1 MASPGPRFTED
12 WKNMDYKV
20 GLLGRIAFLAASIF
34 VLAYTIFDDWGVFMI
49 SLFLI
54 LVVFQ
59 IIYLLKYSESSF
71 QKVRTFLDNIKQDKY
86 SQLYPVKFDGTE
98 TDDLH
103 IEFNAILAKLKED
116 QAEKE
121 ANYHY
126 FRSVFKHLSIGLIT
140 FGENGEIQIINTSA
154 KRILDVEELTNI
166 SGIERINKELH
177 LAINNLRTGGSELIK
192 IAHPDGI
199 MQLSVYVIELLM
211 RGEKFKLVSLQNIQS
226 ELEEKEMEA
235 WQNLVKIL
243 THEIMNS
250 IAPISS
256 LAGTIKSEIESK
268 IDQVEP
274 ISSQDMEDYLMGMT
288 TIEKRSEGLIS
299 FVSDFRSLAHIPAPK
314 FSSIGI
320 SRLFD
325 QLETLLQ
332 HQLENNDILLKKE
345 LNPKELI
352 LFGDQTQI
360 EQVMINLAQNAIQA
374 LEDAEERIIT
384 LRAFIDEAGKIIL
397 EVSDTGSGIEEEAL
411 SKIFIPFFTTKKKG
425 SGIGLSLSKQIMR
438 RHKGNIQVRSKQG
451 EGTTF
456 KLIFN
461 G

>member
-1 MASPGPRFTED
+1 
-12 WKNMDYKV
+12 MDYKV
-20 GLLGRIAFLAASIF
+20 GLLGRIALMEASVVIL
-34 VLAYTIFDDWGVFMI
+34 VYSILGDWGVFMI

-54 LVVFQ
+54 LVAFQ
-59 IIYLLKYSESSF
+59 IFFLVKYSESSF
-71 QKVRTFLDNIKQDKY
+71 KKVRLFLDNIKQDKY
-86 SQLYPVKFDGTE
+86 TQLYPVKFDGTE

-121 ANYHY
+121 ANYQY

-140 FGENGEIQIINTSA
+140 FGENGEIQILNVAA
-154 KRILDVEELTNI
+154 KRILNVDELKNI
-166 SGIERINKELH
+166 SEIEQVNKELH
-177 LAINNLRTGGSELIK
+177 LAIQNLRTGGSELIK

-211 RGEKFKLVSLQNIQS
+211 RGERFKLVSLQNIQS

-256 LAGTIKSEIESK
+256 LAGTLQSELEEKIENNESLS
-268 IDQVEP
+268 P
-274 ISSQDMEDYLMGMT
+274 ADMEDCMMGIS
-288 TIEKRSEGLIS
+288 TIEKRSQGLIS
-299 FVSDFRSLAHIPAPK
+299 FVSDFRSLAHIPTPK
-314 FSSIGI
+314 FGSIGI

-325 QLETLLQ
+325 QLEVLLQ
-332 HQLENNDILLKKE
+332 NQLESQGITLRKE
-345 LNPKELI
+345 LNPDELI
-352 LFGDQTQI
+352 LFGDQHQI
-360 EQVMINLAQNAIQA
+360 EQVLINLLQNAIQA
-374 LEDAEERIIT
+374 LEDSEEKIIT
-384 LRAFIDEAGKIIL
+384 LSAFIDEAGKIII
-397 EVSDTGSGIEEEAL
+397 EVSDTGKGIEEEAL

-438 RHKGNIQVRSKQG
+438 RHKGNIQVRSTLG

>member
-1 MASPGPRFTED
+1 
-12 WKNMDYKV
+12 MDYKV
-20 GLLGRIAFLAASIF
+20 GLLGRIAFLAASLF
-34 VLAYTIFDDWGVFMI
+34 LFAYTIFDDWGVFMI
-49 SLFLI
+49 SLLLI

-59 IIYLLKYSESSF
+59 IIYLLRYSEGSF
-71 QKVRTFLDNIKQDKY
+71 QKVRTFLDNIKEDKY

-121 ANYHY
+121 ANFQY

-140 FGENGEIQIINTSA
+140 FGENGQIQLLNTAA
-154 KRILDVEELTNI
+154 KRILNVENLVSVGE
-166 SGIERINKELH
+166 IEGINKELY
-177 LAINNLRTGGSELIK
+177 LAIHQLKTGGSELIK

-211 RGEKFKLVSLQNIQS
+211 RGEKFKLISLQNIQS

-256 LAGTIKSEIESK
+256 LAGTIKDDLEKK
-268 IDQVEP
+268 IDTVTP
-274 ISSQDMEDYLMGMT
+274 LSSQDLEDYLMGIS
-288 TIEKRSEGLIS
+288 TIEKRSQGLIS

-314 FSSIGI
+314 FSSIAI
-320 SRLFD
+320 ARLFD
-325 QLETLLQ
+325 QLEMLLQ
-332 HQLENNDILLKKE
+332 HQLESEKITLVKH

-360 EQVMINLAQNAIQA
+360 EQVMINLTQNAIHA
-374 LEDAEERIIT
+374 LEDCEEKRII
-384 LRAFIDEAGKIIL
+384 LQAYIDESGKIIL
-397 EVSDTGSGIEEEAL
+397 EISDTGKGIEEEAL
-411 SKIFIPFFTTKKKG
+411 DKIFIPFFTTKKKG

>member
-1 MASPGPRFTED
+1 
-12 WKNMDYKV
+12 MDYKV
-20 GLLGRIAFLAASIF
+20 GLLGRIAFLAASLF
-34 VLAYTIFDDWGVFMI
+34 LLAYTILDNWGVFMI
-49 SLFLI
+49 SLLFI
-54 LVVFQ
+54 LVIFQ
-59 IIYLLKYSESSF
+59 IIYLLRYSEGSF

-121 ANYHY
+121 ANFQY

-140 FGENGEIQIINTSA
+140 FGENGQIQLLNTSA
-154 KRILDVEELTNI
+154 KRILNVENLVSIGE
-166 SGIERINKELH
+166 IEGINKELY
-177 LAINNLRTGGSELIK
+177 LAIHQLKTGGSELIK

-211 RGEKFKLVSLQNIQS
+211 RGEKFKLISLQNIQS

-250 IAPISS
+250 ITPISS
-256 LAGTIKSEIESK
+256 LAGTIKYDLEKK
-268 IDQVEP
+268 IDTVTP
-274 ISSQDMEDYLMGMT
+274 LSAQDLEDYLMGIS
-288 TIEKRSEGLIS
+288 TIEKRSQGLTS

-314 FSSIGI
+314 FSSIAIAG
-320 SRLFD
+320 LFD
-325 QLETLLQ
+325 QLEILLQ
-332 HQLENNDILLKKE
+332 HQFEFEKITLVKH

-360 EQVMINLAQNAIQA
+360 EQVMINLTQNAIHA
-374 LEDAEERIIT
+374 LEDCEEKLIT
-384 LRAFIDEAGKIIL
+384 LHAYIDESGKIIL
-397 EVSDTGSGIEEEAL
+397 EVSDTGKGIEEEAL
-411 SKIFIPFFTTKKKG
+411 GKIFIPFFTTKKKG

-438 RHKGNIQVRSKQG
+438 RHKGNIQVKSKQG

>member
-1 MASPGPRFTED
+1 
-12 WKNMDYKV
+12 MDYKV
-20 GLLGRIAFLAASIF
+20 GLLGRVAFLAASLF
-34 VLAYTIFDDWGVFMI
+34 LLAYTIIDNWGVFMI
-49 SLFLI
+49 SLFLV

-59 IIYLLKYSESSF
+59 IIYLLRYSEGSF
-71 QKVRTFLDNIKQDKY
+71 KKVRVFLDNIKQDKY

-121 ANYHY
+121 ANHHY

-140 FGENGEIQIINTSA
+140 FGENGEIQIVNTAA
-154 KRILDVEELTNI
+154 KRILDVEELKNTSEI
-166 SGIERINKELH
+166 SGINKELH

-199 MQLSVYVIELLM
+199 MQISVYVIELLM

-256 LAGTIKSEIESK
+256 LAGTIQSEMQSK
-268 IDQVEP
+268 IGQMEE
-274 ISSQDMEDYLMGMT
+274 ISPVDMEDYLMGIS
-288 TIEKRSEGLIS
+288 TIEKRSQGLIS
-299 FVSDFRSLAHIPAPK
+299 FVSDFRSLAHIPTPK
-314 FSSIGI
+314 FSSIAI

-325 QLETLLQ
+325 QLEVLLQ
-332 HQLENNDILLKKE
+332 NQLETNQITLTKE
-345 LNPKELI
+345 INPKELI
-352 LFGDQTQI
+352 LFGDQNQI

-374 LEDAEERIIT
+374 VEDSEEKRIV

-397 EVSDTGSGIEEEAL
+397 EVADTGKGIEEEAL

-438 RHKGNIQVRSKQG
+438 RHKGNIQVRSTLGK
-451 EGTTF
+451 GTTF

>member
-1 MASPGPRFTED
+1 
-12 WKNMDYKV
+12 MDYKV
-20 GLLGRIAFLAASIF
+20 GLLGRIAFLAASLF
-34 VLAYTIFDDWGVFMI
+34 LLAYTIFDNWGVFII
-49 SLFLI
+49 SLLFI
-54 LVVFQ
+54 LVIFQ
-59 IIYLLKYSESSF
+59 IIYLLRYSEGSF

-121 ANYHY
+121 ANFQY

-140 FGENGEIQIINTSA
+140 FGENGQIQLLNTAA
-154 KRILDVEELTNI
+154 KRILNVQNLVSI
-166 SGIERINKELH
+166 SEIEGINKELY
-177 LAINNLRTGGSELIK
+177 LAIHQLKTGGSELIK

-211 RGEKFKLVSLQNIQS
+211 RGEKFKLISLQNIQS

-256 LAGTIKSEIESK
+256 LAGTIKYDLEKK
-268 IDQVEP
+268 IDTVTP
-274 ISSQDMEDYLMGMT
+274 LSAQDLEDYLMGIS
-288 TIEKRSEGLIS
+288 TIEKRSQGLTS

-314 FSSIGI
+314 FSSIAI
-320 SRLFD
+320 ARLFD
-325 QLETLLQ
+325 QLEMLLQ
-332 HQLENNDILLKKE
+332 HQFESEKITLVKH

-360 EQVMINLAQNAIQA
+360 EQVMINLTQNAIHA
-374 LEDAEERIIT
+374 LEDCEEKLIT
-384 LRAFIDEAGKIIL
+384 LQAYIDESGKIIL
-397 EVSDTGSGIEEEAL
+397 EVSDTGKGIEEEAL
-411 SKIFIPFFTTKKKG
+411 GKIFIPFFTTKKKG

>member
-1 MASPGPRFTED
+1 
-12 WKNMDYKV
+12 MDYRV
-20 GLLGRIAFLAASIF
+20 GLLGRIGLLAGSLFL
-34 VLAYTIFDDWGVFMI
+34 LAYSISSSWGVFVT
-49 SLFLI
+49 SLLLI
-54 LVVFQ
+54 MVVLQ
-59 IIYLLKYSESSF
+59 IVFMLRYSESSF
-71 QKVRTFLDNIKQDKY
+71 KKVRLFLDNIKQDKY

-121 ANYHY
+121 ANYQY

-140 FGENGEIQIINTSA
+140 FGENGDIQILNVAA
-154 KRILDVEELTNI
+154 KRILNVDELKNIHEVE
-166 SGIERINKELH
+166 SINKELH
-177 LAINNLRTGGSELIK
+177 LAIQNLRTGGSELIK

-211 RGEKFKLVSLQNIQS
+211 RGERFKLVSLQNIQS

-256 LAGTIKSEIESK
+256 LAGTLKGELEYK
-268 IDQVEP
+268 IDHNESLNP
-274 ISSQDMEDYLMGMT
+274 SDMEDCMMGIS
-288 TIEKRSEGLIS
+288 TIEKRSEGLIR
-299 FVSDFRSLAHIPAPK
+299 FVSDFRSLAHIPTPK
-314 FSSIGI
+314 FGSIGI
-320 SRLFD
+320 SKLFD
-325 QLETLLQ
+325 QLEILLQ
-332 HQLENNDILLKKE
+332 HQLDSLQITLKKE
-345 LNPKELI
+345 LNPEELI

-360 EQVMINLAQNAIQA
+360 EQVLINLLQNAIQA
-374 LEDAEERIIT
+374 VEDSDLKTIT
-384 LRAFIDEAGKIIL
+384 LKAFIDEAGKIII
-397 EVSDTGSGIEEEAL
+397 EVTDTGKGIEEEAL
-411 SKIFIPFFTTKKKG
+411 GKIFIPFFTTKKKG

-438 RHKGNIQVRSKQG
+438 RHKGNIQVRSVLG

>member
-1 MASPGPRFTED
+1 
-12 WKNMDYKV
+12 MDYRV
-20 GLLGRIAFLAASIF
+20 GLLGRIALVAASLF
-34 VLAYTIFDDWGVFMI
+34 LLAYAIIDGWGVFMI

-59 IIYLLKYSESSF
+59 IIFLVRYSESSF
-71 QKVRTFLDNIKQDKY
+71 KKVRLFLDNIKQDKY

-121 ANYHY
+121 ANYQY

-140 FGENGEIQIINTSA
+140 FGENGEIQILNVAA
-154 KRILDVEELTNI
+154 KRILNVDDLKNINEVE
-166 SGIERINKELH
+166 SINKELH
-177 LAINNLRTGGSELIK
+177 LAIQNLRTGGSELIK

-211 RGEKFKLVSLQNIQS
+211 RGERFKLVSLQNIQS

-256 LAGTIKSEIESK
+256 LASTLKGEIEEK
-268 IDQVEP
+268 MDHNEP
-274 ISSQDMEDYLMGMT
+274 MTPSEMEDCLMGIS

-299 FVSDFRSLAHIPAPK
+299 FVSEFRSLAHIPTPK
-314 FSSIGI
+314 FGIIGI
-320 SRLFD
+320 SKLFD
-325 QLETLLQ
+325 QLEVLLQ
-332 HQLENNDILLKKE
+332 NQLETQGITLKKD
-345 LNPKELI
+345 LNPRELI

-360 EQVMINLAQNAIQA
+360 EQVMINLLQNAIQA
-374 LEDAEERIIT
+374 LEDTEIKIIT
-384 LRAFIDEAGKIIL
+384 MKAFIDESGKIIL
-397 EVSDTGSGIEEEAL
+397 EVCDTGKGIEEEAL
-411 SKIFIPFFTTKKKG
+411 GKIFIPFFTTKKKG

-438 RHKGNIQVRSKQG
+438 RHKGNIQVRSILG

>member
-1 MASPGPRFTED
+1 
-12 WKNMDYKV
+12 MDYRV
-20 GLLGRIAFLAASIF
+20 GLLGRIALVAASLF
-34 VLAYTIFDDWGVFMI
+34 LLAYGIIDDWGVFMI

-59 IIYLLKYSESSF
+59 IIFLIRYSESSF
-71 QKVRTFLDNIKQDKY
+71 KKVRLFLDNIKQDKY

-98 TDDLH
+98 TYDLH

-121 ANYHY
+121 ANYQY

-140 FGENGEIQIINTSA
+140 FGENGEIQILNVAA
-154 KRILDVEELTNI
+154 KRILNVDELKNI
-166 SGIERINKELH
+166 AEIEQVNKELH
-177 LAINNLRTGGSELIK
+177 LAIQNLRTGGSELIK

-211 RGEKFKLVSLQNIQS
+211 RGERFKLVSLQNIQS

-256 LAGTIKSEIESK
+256 LAGTLKGELEHKIEHN
-268 IDQVEP
+268 EP
-274 ISSQDMEDYLMGMT
+274 LNPSDMEDCMMGIS
-288 TIEKRSEGLIS
+288 TIEKRSEGLIR
-299 FVSDFRSLAHIPAPK
+299 FVSDFRSLAHIPTPK
-314 FSSIGI
+314 FGSIGI
-320 SRLFD
+320 ARLFD
-325 QLETLLQ
+325 QLEILLQ
-332 HQLENNDILLKKE
+332 NQLENQGITLEKE
-345 LNPKELI
+345 LNPNELI

-360 EQVMINLAQNAIQA
+360 EQVLINLLQNAIQA
-374 LEDAEERIIT
+374 LDDAEEKKIT
-384 LRAFIDEAGKIIL
+384 LRAFIDEAGKIII
-397 EVSDTGSGIEEEAL
+397 EVSDTGKGIEEEAL

-438 RHKGNIQVRSKQG
+438 RHKGNIQVRSTLG

>member
-1 MASPGPRFTED
+1 
-12 WKNMDYKV
+12 MDYRV
-20 GLLGRIAFLAASIF
+20 GLLGRIALVAASLFLLSYAMI
-34 VLAYTIFDDWGVFMI
+34 DDWGVFMI

-59 IIYLLKYSESSF
+59 IIFLVRYSESSF
-71 QKVRTFLDNIKQDKY
+71 NKVRLFLDNIKQDKY

-121 ANYHY
+121 ANYQY

-140 FGENGEIQIINTSA
+140 FGENGEIQILNVAA
-154 KRILDVEELTNI
+154 KRILNVDELKNV
-166 SGIERINKELH
+166 GEIESINKELH
-177 LAINNLRTGGSELIK
+177 LAIQNLRTGGSELIK

-211 RGEKFKLVSLQNIQS
+211 RGERFKLVSLQNIQS

-235 WQNLVKIL
+235 WQNLVKVL

-256 LAGTIKSEIESK
+256 LAGTLKGEIEYK
-268 IDQVEP
+268 MDHNEP
-274 ISSQDMEDYLMGMT
+274 LSPTDMEDCLLGIT

-299 FVSDFRSLAHIPAPK
+299 FVSDFRSLAHIPTPK
-314 FSSIGI
+314 FGSIGI
-320 SRLFD
+320 SKLFD
-325 QLETLLQ
+325 QLKVLLQ
-332 HQLENNDILLKKE
+332 NQLEAHDIKFVKE

-352 LFGDQTQI
+352 LFGDQMQI
-360 EQVMINLAQNAIQA
+360 EQVMINLLQNAIQA
-374 LEDAEERIIT
+374 VEDSDEKVIT

-397 EVSDTGSGIEEEAL
+397 EISDTGKGIEEEAL
-411 SKIFIPFFTTKKKG
+411 GKIFIPFFTTKKKG

-438 RHKGNIQVRSKQG
+438 RHKGNIQVRSTLG

>member
-1 MASPGPRFTED
+1 
-12 WKNMDYKV
+12 MDYRI
-20 GLLGRIAFLAASIF
+20 GLLGRIALVAASLF
-34 VLAYTIFDDWGVFMI
+34 LLAYGIIDTWGVFMI
-49 SLFLI
+49 SLFLM
-54 LVVFQ
+54 LVIFQ
-59 IIYLLKYSESSF
+59 IIFLVRYSESSF
-71 QKVRTFLDNIKQDKY
+71 KKVRLFLDNIKQDKY
-86 SQLYPVKFDGTE
+86 TQLYPVKFDGTE

-121 ANYHY
+121 ANYQY

-140 FGENGEIQIINTSA
+140 FGENGEIQILNVAA
-154 KRILDVEELTNI
+154 KRILNVDELKNI
-166 SGIERINKELH
+166 TEIEGINKELH
-177 LAINNLRTGGSELIK
+177 LAIQNLRTGGSELIK

-211 RGEKFKLVSLQNIQS
+211 RGERFKLVSLQNIQS

-235 WQNLVKIL
+235 WQNLVKVL

-256 LAGTIKSEIESK
+256 LAGTLKGEIETK
-268 IDQVEP
+268 IDHNEP
-274 ISSQDMEDYLMGMT
+274 LSPGDMEDCLMGIS

-299 FVSDFRSLAHIPAPK
+299 FVSEFRSLAHIPTPK
-314 FSSIGI
+314 FGSIGI

-325 QLETLLQ
+325 QLEILLQ
-332 HQLENNDILLKKE
+332 HQLESQGISLRKI
-345 LNPKELI
+345 LNPSELI
-352 LFGDQTQI
+352 LFGDQNQI
-360 EQVMINLAQNAIQA
+360 EQVLINLLQNAIQA
-374 LEDAEERIIT
+374 LEDSEQKTIT
-384 LRAFIDEAGKIIL
+384 LRAYIDEAGKIIL
-397 EVSDTGSGIEEEAL
+397 EVSDTGKGIEEEAL
-411 SKIFIPFFTTKKKG
+411 GKIFIPFFTTKKKG
-425 SGIGLSLSKQIMR
+425 SGIGLSISKQIMR
-438 RHKGNIQVRSKQG
+438 RHKGNIQVRSQIG

>member
-1 MASPGPRFTED
+1 
-12 WKNMDYKV
+12 MDYKV
-20 GLLGRIAFLAASIF
+20 GLLGRIALVAASLF
-34 VLAYTIFDDWGVFMI
+34 LLAYAILGSWGVFVT
-49 SLFLI
+49 SLLLI

-59 IIYLLKYSESSF
+59 IIFLLRYSESSF
-71 QKVRTFLDNIKQDKY
+71 KKVRLFLDNIKQDKY
-86 SQLYPVKFDGTE
+86 TQLYPVKFDGTE

-121 ANYHY
+121 ANYQY

-140 FGENGEIQIINTSA
+140 FGENGEIQILNVAA
-154 KRILDVEELTNI
+154 KRILNVDELKNI
-166 SGIERINKELH
+166 SEIEGINKELH
-177 LAINNLRTGGSELIK
+177 LAIQNLRTGGSELIK

-211 RGEKFKLVSLQNIQS
+211 RGERFKLVSLQNIQS

-256 LAGTIKSEIESK
+256 LAGTLKGELEEKIENNESLN
-268 IDQVEP
+268 P
-274 ISSQDMEDYLMGMT
+274 GDMEDCMMGIS
-288 TIEKRSEGLIS
+288 TIEKRSQGLIS

-314 FSSIGI
+314 FGSIGI

-325 QLETLLQ
+325 QLEILLQ
-332 HQLENNDILLKKE
+332 NQLETQKITLRKE
-345 LNPKELI
+345 LNPSELI
-352 LFGDQTQI
+352 LFGDQHQI
-360 EQVMINLAQNAIQA
+360 EQVLINLLQNAIQA
-374 LEDAEERIIT
+374 LEDAEEKIIT
-384 LRAFIDEAGKIIL
+384 LRAFIDEAGKIII
-397 EVSDTGSGIEEEAL
+397 EVSDTGKGIEEEAL
-411 SKIFIPFFTTKKKG
+411 GKIFIPFFTTKKKG

-438 RHKGNIQVRSKQG
+438 RHKGNIQVRSTLG

>member
-1 MASPGPRFTED
+1 
-12 WKNMDYKV
+12 MDYRV
-20 GLLGRIAFLAASIF
+20 GLLGRIALVAASLF
-34 VLAYTIFDDWGVFMI
+34 LLAYAMIDNWGVFMI

-59 IIYLLKYSESSF
+59 IIFLVRYSESSF
-71 QKVRTFLDNIKQDKY
+71 KKVRLFLDNIKQDKY

-121 ANYHY
+121 ANYQY

-140 FGENGEIQIINTSA
+140 FGENGEIQILNVAA
-154 KRILDVEELTNI
+154 KRILNVDDLKNVGE
-166 SGIERINKELH
+166 IESINKELH
-177 LAINNLRTGGSELIK
+177 LAIQNLRTGGSELIK

-211 RGEKFKLVSLQNIQS
+211 RGERFKLVSLQNIQS

-235 WQNLVKIL
+235 WQNLVKVL

-256 LAGTIKSEIESK
+256 LAGTLKGEIEHK
-268 IDQVEP
+268 MDHNEP
-274 ISSQDMEDYLMGMT
+274 LNPTDMEDCLLGIT

-299 FVSDFRSLAHIPAPK
+299 FVSDFRSLAHIPTPK
-314 FSSIGI
+314 FGSIGI

-325 QLETLLQ
+325 QLEVLLQ
-332 HQLENNDILLKKE
+332 NQLDSKGIKFIKE

-352 LFGDQTQI
+352 LFGDQMQI
-360 EQVMINLAQNAIQA
+360 EQVMINLLQNAIQA
-374 LEDAEERIIT
+374 VEDSEEKVIK
-384 LRAFIDEAGKIIL
+384 LSAFIDEAGKIIL
-397 EVSDTGSGIEEEAL
+397 EVSDTGKGIEEEAL
-411 SKIFIPFFTTKKKG
+411 GKIFIPFFTTKKKG

-438 RHKGNIQVRSKQG
+438 RHKGNIQVRSTLG

>member
-1 MASPGPRFTED
+1 
-12 WKNMDYKV
+12 MDFKV
-20 GLLGRIAFLAASIF
+20 GLLGRIALLSFSLFALGYSI
-34 VLAYTIFDDWGVFMI
+34 ADEWGVFMT
-49 SLFLI
+49 SLFII
-54 LVVFQ
+54 LV
-59 IIYLLKYSESSF
+59 IIQVIFLLRYAESSF
-71 QKVRTFLDNIKQDKY
+71 KKVRTFLDNIKQDEY
-86 SQLYPVKFDGTE
+86 SQVYPVKFDGTE

-121 ANYHY
+121 ANYQY

-140 FGENGEIQIINTSA
+140 FGEDGKIQLLNVAA
-154 KRILDVEELTNI
+154 KRILDLDELKNI
-166 SGIERINKELH
+166 EQIESVNKELYR
-177 LAINNLRTGGSELIK
+177 AIHELKTGGSELIK

-199 MQLSVYVIELLM
+199 MQLSVYVIELMM
-211 RGEKFKLVSLQNIQS
+211 RGEQFKLVSLQNIQS

-235 WQNLVKIL
+235 WQNLVKVL

-250 IAPISS
+250 ITPISS
-256 LAGTIKSEIESK
+256 LAGTIKSDIEQKLEHTESVS
-268 IDQVEP
+268 D
-274 ISSQDMEDYLMGMT
+274 SDLEDYLMGIAT
-288 TIEKRSEGLIS
+288 VEKRSEGLIN

-314 FSSIGI
+314 FSSIRL
-320 SRLFD
+320 SQLFD
-325 QLETLLQ
+325 QLQVLFH
-332 HQLENNDILLKKE
+332 HQLENKGITFRKE
-345 LNPKELI
+345 LDPEELI

-360 EQVMINLAQNAIQA
+360 EQVLINLVQNAIQA
-374 LEDAEERIIT
+374 VEDSEQKLVR

-397 EVSDTGSGIEEEAL
+397 EVCDTGKGIEEEAL

-438 RHKGNIQVRSKQG
+438 RHKGNIQVRSQLG

>member
-1 MASPGPRFTED
+1 
-12 WKNMDYKV
+12 MDYRV
-20 GLLGRIAFLAASIF
+20 GLLGRIALVAASLFLLSYAMI
-34 VLAYTIFDDWGVFMI
+34 DGWGVFMI

-59 IIYLLKYSESSF
+59 IIFLVRYSESSF
-71 QKVRTFLDNIKQDKY
+71 KKVRLFLDNIKQDKY

-121 ANYHY
+121 ANYQY

-140 FGENGEIQIINTSA
+140 FGENGEIQILNVAA
-154 KRILDVEELTNI
+154 KRILNVDDLKSI
-166 SGIERINKELH
+166 SDIERINKELH
-177 LAINNLRTGGSELIK
+177 LAIQNLRTGGSELIK

-235 WQNLVKIL
+235 WQNLVKVL

-256 LAGTIKSEIESK
+256 LAGTLKGEIEYRM
-268 IDQVEP
+268 DHNEP
-274 ISSQDMEDYLMGMT
+274 LSPTDMEDCLLGIT

-299 FVSDFRSLAHIPAPK
+299 FVSDFRSLAHIPTPK
-314 FSSIGI
+314 FGSIGI

-325 QLETLLQ
+325 QLEVLLQ
-332 HQLENNDILLKKE
+332 NQLEAYEIKFVKE

-352 LFGDQTQI
+352 LFGDQMQI
-360 EQVMINLAQNAIQA
+360 EQVMINLLQNAIQA
-374 LEDAEERIIT
+374 VEDSEEKVIT

-397 EVSDTGSGIEEEAL
+397 EVSDTGKGIEEEAL
-411 SKIFIPFFTTKKKG
+411 GKIFIPFFTTKKKG

-438 RHKGNIQVRSKQG
+438 RHKGNIQVRSTLG

>member
-1 MASPGPRFTED
+1 M
-12 WKNMDYKV
+12 
-20 GLLGRIAFLAASIF
+20 GRIALVAASLF
-34 VLAYTIFDDWGVFMI
+34 LLAYAIMGSWGVFMI

-59 IIYLLKYSESSF
+59 IIFLVRYSESSF
-71 QKVRTFLDNIKQDKY
+71 KKVRLFLDNIKQDKY

-121 ANYHY
+121 ANYQY

-140 FGENGEIQIINTSA
+140 FGEDGGIQILNVAA
-154 KRILDVEELTNI
+154 KRILNIEELKNVAE
-166 SGIERINKELH
+166 IENINKELH
-177 LAINNLRTGGSELIK
+177 LAVKNLRTGGSELIK

-211 RGEKFKLVSLQNIQS
+211 RGERFKLVSLQNIQS

-256 LAGTIKSEIESK
+256 LAGTLKGEIEQRIESNERAT
-268 IDQVEP
+268 DEEL
-274 ISSQDMEDYLMGMT
+274 EDFLMGMS
-288 TIEKRSEGLIS
+288 TIEKRSEGLIN
-299 FVSDFRSLAHIPAPK
+299 FVSEFRSLAHIPTPK
-314 FSSIGI
+314 FGIIGI
-320 SRLFD
+320 SKLFD
-325 QLETLLQ
+325 QLEILLQ
-332 HQLENNDILLKKE
+332 HQLESQGITLEKD
-345 LNPKELI
+345 LNPRELI

-360 EQVMINLAQNAIQA
+360 EQVMINLLQNAIQA
-374 LEDAEERIIT
+374 LDEAEVKRIT
-384 LRAFIDEAGKIIL
+384 LKAFIDEAGKIIL
-397 EVSDTGSGIEEEAL
+397 EVCDTGKGIEEEAL
-411 SKIFIPFFTTKKKG
+411 GKIFIPFFTTKKKG

-438 RHKGNIQVRSKQG
+438 RHKGNIQVRSKLG

>member
-1 MASPGPRFTED
+1 
-12 WKNMDYKV
+12 MDYRV
-20 GLLGRIAFLAASIF
+20 GLLGRIGLLAGSLFL
-34 VLAYTIFDDWGVFMI
+34 LAYSISSSWGVFVT
-49 SLFLI
+49 SLLLI
-54 LVVFQ
+54 IVVLQ
-59 IIYLLKYSESSF
+59 IVFMLRYSESSF
-71 QKVRTFLDNIKQDKY
+71 KKVRLFLDNIKQDKY

-121 ANYHY
+121 ANYQY

-140 FGENGEIQIINTSA
+140 FGENGDIQILNVAA
-154 KRILDVEELTNI
+154 KRILNVDELKNIHEVE
-166 SGIERINKELH
+166 SINKELH
-177 LAINNLRTGGSELIK
+177 LAIQNLRTGGSELIK

-211 RGEKFKLVSLQNIQS
+211 RGERFKLVSLQNIQS

-256 LAGTIKSEIESK
+256 LAGTLKGELEYK
-268 IDQVEP
+268 IDHNESLNP
-274 ISSQDMEDYLMGMT
+274 SDMEDCMMGIS
-288 TIEKRSEGLIS
+288 TIEKRSEGLIR
-299 FVSDFRSLAHIPAPK
+299 FVSDFRSLAHIPTPK
-314 FSSIGI
+314 FGSIGI
-320 SRLFD
+320 SKLFD
-325 QLETLLQ
+325 QLEILLQ
-332 HQLENNDILLKKE
+332 HQLDSLQITLKKE
-345 LNPKELI
+345 LNPEELI

-360 EQVMINLAQNAIQA
+360 EQVLINLLQNAIQA
-374 LEDAEERIIT
+374 VEDSDLKIIT
-384 LRAFIDEAGKIIL
+384 LKAFIDEAGKIII
-397 EVSDTGSGIEEEAL
+397 EVTDTGKGIEEEAL

-438 RHKGNIQVRSKQG
+438 RHKGNIQVRSVLG

>member
-1 MASPGPRFTED
+1 
-12 WKNMDYKV
+12 MDFKV
-20 GLLGRIAFLAASIF
+20 GLLGRIALLAVSLFALGYSI
-34 VLAYTIFDDWGVFMI
+34 ADEWGVFMT
-49 SLFLI
+49 SLFII
-54 LVVFQ
+54 LVIIQVVF
-59 IIYLLKYSESSF
+59 LLRYAESSF
-71 QKVRTFLDNIKQDKY
+71 KKVRTFLDNIKQDQY
-86 SQLYPVKFDGTE
+86 SQVYPVKFDGTE

-140 FGENGEIQIINTSA
+140 YGEDGKIQLINTAA
-154 KRILDVEELTNI
+154 KRILNVDGLTNI
-166 SGIERINKELH
+166 NQIESVNKELH
-177 LAINNLRTGGSELIK
+177 LAIHQLKTGGSELIK

-199 MQLSVYVIELLM
+199 MQLSVYVIELMM
-211 RGEKFKLVSLQNIQS
+211 RGEQFKLVSLQNIQS

-235 WQNLVKIL
+235 WQNLVRIL

-256 LAGTIKSEIESK
+256 LAGTIKSDIEQKLEDADPVTDS
-268 IDQVEP
+268 DL
-274 ISSQDMEDYLMGMT
+274 EDYLMGIT
-288 TIEKRSEGLIS
+288 TVEKRSEGLIN

-314 FSSIGI
+314 FSSI
-320 SRLFD
+320 RLANLFN
-325 QLETLLQ
+325 QLEVLFQ
-332 HQLENNDILLKKE
+332 HQLETHHIELLKE
-345 LNPKELI
+345 LDPPELI
-352 LFGDQTQI
+352 LFGDQSQI
-360 EQVMINLAQNAIQA
+360 EQVLINLVQNAIQA
-374 LEDAEERIIT
+374 LEDSERKLIR
-384 LRAFIDEAGKIIL
+384 LRAYIDEAGKIIL
-397 EVSDTGSGIEEEAL
+397 EVCDTGKGIEEEAL

-438 RHKGNIQVRSKQG
+438 RHKGNIQVRSQLG

>member
-1 MASPGPRFTED
+1 
-12 WKNMDYKV
+12 MDYKV
-20 GLLGRIAFLAASIF
+20 GLLGRIVLLAGTLFL
-34 VLAYTIFDDWGVFMI
+34 LAYTIFDEWGVFVT
-49 SLFLI
+49 SLFII
-54 LVVFQ
+54 LVIIQ
-59 IIYLLKYSESSF
+59 IIFLLRYSESSF
-71 QKVRTFLDNIKQDKY
+71 KKVRTFLDNIKQDKY
-86 SQLYPVKFDGTE
+86 SQVYPVKFDGTE

-121 ANYHY
+121 ANYQY

-140 FGENGEIQIINTSA
+140 FGENGEIQILNVAA
-154 KRILDVEELTNI
+154 KRILNVDELKNI
-166 SGIERINKELH
+166 GEIANVNKELH
-177 LAINNLRTGGSELIK
+177 LAIQNLRTGGSELIK

-256 LAGTIKSEIESK
+256 LAGTLKSDIEHK
-268 IDQVEP
+268 IEHNEEATEEEL
-274 ISSQDMEDYLMGMT
+274 EDFLMGMG
-288 TIEKRSEGLIS
+288 TIEKRSEGLIN

-314 FSSIGI
+314 FTSIRI
-320 SRLFD
+320 SHLFE
-325 QLETLLQ
+325 QLETLLN
-332 HQLENNDILLKKE
+332 HQIETGGIKLIQEIDPE
-345 LNPKELI
+345 ELI

-360 EQVMINLAQNAIQA
+360 EQVMINLTQNAIQA
-374 LEDAEERIIT
+374 VEESEEKIIR
-384 LRAFIDEAGKIIL
+384 LRAFIDEAGKIII
-397 EVSDTGSGIEEEAL
+397 EVCDTGKGIEEEAL

-438 RHKGNIQVRSKQG
+438 RHKGNIQVRSQLG

>member
-1 MASPGPRFTED
+1 
-12 WKNMDYKV
+12 MDYRV
-20 GLLGRIAFLAASIF
+20 GLLGRIALVAASLF
-34 VLAYTIFDDWGVFMI
+34 LLAYAMIDGWGVFMI

-59 IIYLLKYSESSF
+59 IIFLVRYSESSF
-71 QKVRTFLDNIKQDKY
+71 KKVRLFLDNIKQDKY

-121 ANYHY
+121 ANYQY

-140 FGENGEIQIINTSA
+140 FGENGEIQILNVAA
-154 KRILDVEELTNI
+154 KRILNVDDLKSI
-166 SGIERINKELH
+166 SEIESINKELH
-177 LAINNLRTGGSELIK
+177 LAIQNLRTGGSELIK

-235 WQNLVKIL
+235 WQNLVKVL

-256 LAGTIKSEIESK
+256 LAGTLKGEIEYK
-268 IDQVEP
+268 MDHNEP
-274 ISSQDMEDYLMGMT
+274 LSPTDMEDCLLGIT

-299 FVSDFRSLAHIPAPK
+299 FVSDFRSLAHIPTPK
-314 FSSIGI
+314 FGSIGI

-325 QLETLLQ
+325 QLEVLLQ
-332 HQLENNDILLKKE
+332 NQLEANQIKFIKE

-352 LFGDQTQI
+352 LFGDQMQI
-360 EQVMINLAQNAIQA
+360 EQVIINLLQNAIQA
-374 LEDAEERIIT
+374 VEDSEEKVII

-397 EVSDTGSGIEEEAL
+397 EVSDTGKGIEEEAL
-411 SKIFIPFFTTKKKG
+411 GKIFIPFFTTKKKG

-438 RHKGNIQVRSKQG
+438 RHKGNIQVRSTLG